1 MIVLILAGFPIALI
15 FAWAFDVTPSGI
27 ERTPATEP
35 QAGPTLARRRRNVIL
50 LVAASLI
57 VSIAAGFF
65 LLPRASARK
74 IDKSIAVLPFEN
86 LSDDK
91 ENAYF
96 ADGVQDDILT
106 NLSKIGDLKVISR
119 TSVMSY
125 RGQTRNVREIG
136 KALGVSNIL
145 EGSVRRSG
153 NKVRV
158 NVQLID
164 ATNDEHIWA
173 EDYDGDLTD
182 VFKIQTDLAHQIA
195 AALQAKLSP
204 MEKAQME
211 RKPTENGEAY
221 LAFVQAH
228 NVHTAY
234 EDIDKLKQGEQL
246 YERAVQLDPKF
257 ALAFARYSQLE
268 SWILHTFERTP
279 ARREKARTLA
289 ERALQL
295 QPDLPEAHLALGF
308 SYYYGD
314 NDYETAEKE
323 FAIAQQG
330 LPNEAEVYLA
340 MGAIQR
346 RQGKWA
352 ESTASFEKASSLNP
366 KDTWVLQ
373 NLAINFETLRAFDAA
388 NKTIDRALQIDPKG
402 FGLWEI
408 KAKIAVEEKGDFS
421 VAEKALAVLDTLP
434 KTPDTQATV
443 AKARITIL
451 LFTRKFDEVARE
463 AEKVPDNV
471 IDRFPGALCEKY
483 TTIGAAKKALH
494 DEAGAREVFLKA
506 KSFAE
511 AELKQNP
518 DDASAHAR
526 LAEAL
531 AWLGQKDAALAEIG
545 RAMQLLP
552 ESKDA
557 FGGPEITASAAE
569 IHGIIGDVAGA
580 VTILDGLLSRPSPVT
595 VPVLKI
601 NPIWDS
607 IRKDPRFQA
616 LLDKYSAK
624 A

>member
-1 MIVLILAGFPIALI
+1 MSGFFEEL
-15 FAWAFDVTPSGI
+15 
-27 ERTPATEP
+27 
-35 QAGPTLARRRRNVIL
+35 QRRKVYR
-50 LVAASLI
+50 VAAAY
-57 VSIAAGFF
+57 VIAAGFIIQIGSAVFPAWELPNWAFRLVVVVLLMGFPISLILAWAYDVTPQGIRTTPAVSAPGAHRRRNLIMLVATGVVISAGAGLF

-204 MEKAQME
+204 MEKAQMA

-279 ARREKARTLA
+279 ARRAKARTLA

-373 NLAINFETLRAFDAA
+373 NLAINFETLRDFDAA

-408 KAKIAVEEKGDFS
+408 KAKIAVEENGDFS

-506 KSFAE
+506 KSFAQ
-511 AELKQNP
+511 AEIKQNP
-518 DDASAHAR
+518 PR
-526 LAEAL
+526 
-531 AWLGQKDAALAEIG
+531 G
-545 RAMQLLP
+545 
-552 ESKDA
+552 
-557 FGGPEITASAAE
+557 
-569 IHGIIGDVAGA
+569 
-580 VTILDGLLSRPSPVT
+580 PSPPT
-595 VPVLKI
+595 GPH
-601 NPIWDS
+601 
-607 IRKDPRFQA
+607 R
-616 LLDKYSAK
+616 
-624 A
+624 